1 MKLKPQPPR
10 PSRPKRR
17 STPRRAASRA
27 RLGSGRGASRPTT
40 PLRRRVGARLPS
52 IRRLLAGTG
61 AVAVV
66 AAIVALLSGPWL
78 RVGEVAWEGDAFTPA
93 DEVAAILE
101 DARGESV
108 LAVDTAALR
117 QRIEALDSVSG
128 ATVAVSLGGS
138 VTATIVEPAPAFVW
152 ETPIWRFV
160 GAADGRLV
168 ARERTNRTLA
178 STLASLPRL
187 TDHRPSSRVLA
198 VGDVIPEALVR
209 VATRLAAVDPAVMGS
224 DAPRFAIH
232 LDNDVGIRL
241 VAEDPGWEIALGA
254 YGADPG
260 ESAADAEA
268 RLDRQ
273 LTAIR
278 TLFATRDEAELGWV
292 DARNPGKVYFR
303 AKG

>member
-1 MKLKPQPPR
+1 M
-10 PSRPKRR
+10 
-17 STPRRAASRA
+17 
-27 RLGSGRGASRPTT
+27 ASRPTT

-66 AAIVALLSGPWL
+66 AIIVALLNGPWL
-78 RVGEVAWEGDAFTPA
+78 RVGEVAGEGDAFTPA
-93 DEVAAILE
+93 RDVAAILD

-108 LAVDTAALR
+108 LAVDTGALQR
-117 QRIEALDSVSG
+117 RIETLSSVTD

-138 VTATIVEPAPAFVW
+138 VTATIVEPEPAFVW
-152 ETPIWRFV
+152 ETAVWRFV

-168 ARERTNRTLA
+168 ARDRANREIDPALA
-178 STLASLPRL
+178 DLPRI
-187 TDHRPSSRVLA
+187 TDRRPSGRVLV

-209 VATRLAAVDPAVMGS
+209 ATVRLATVDPAVMGS
-224 DAPRFAIH
+224 NAPGFAVRI
-232 LDNDVGIRL
+232 DNEVGIRL

-260 ESAADAEA
+260 ESAADAES

>member
-1 MKLKPQPPR
+1 M
-10 PSRPKRR
+10 
-17 STPRRAASRA
+17 
-27 RLGSGRGASRPTT
+27 ASRPTT

-66 AAIVALLSGPWL
+66 AVIVALLNGPWM
-78 RVGEVAWEGDAFTPA
+78 RVGDVAWEGDAFTP
-93 DEVAAILE
+93 DSDVAAIL
-101 DARGESV
+101 DGARGESL
-108 LAVDTAALR
+108 LAIDTGALQR
-117 QRIEALDSVSG
+117 RIESLSSVAS
-128 ATVAVSLGGS
+128 ASVAVSLFGS
-138 VTATIVEPAPAFVW
+138 VTATITEPEPAFVW
-152 ETPIWRFV
+152 ETAVWRYV
-160 GAADGRLV
+160 GAADGALV
-168 ARERTNRTLA
+168 ARERTNRAIGAALA
-178 STLASLPRL
+178 DLPL
-187 TDHRPSSRVLA
+187 ITDRRPSGRVLA

-209 VATRLAAVDPAVMGS
+209 ATIRLAAVDPAVMGS
-224 DAPRFAIH
+224 DAPRFAIRI
-232 LDNDVGIRL
+232 DNEVGIRL
-241 VAEDPGWEIALGA
+241 IAEDPGWEIALGA

-260 ESAADAEA
+260 ESVADAEA